1 LAILWSALLISGVGD
16 NAGFLH
22 LRGGSPAA
30 LEAGRFGNEMRSATL
45 LGIAV
50 VALTSMQPAY
60 AQMESACEDHCK
72 INTNLAGVVNVPLNP
87 TAQLVTVG
95 WGLVGGV
102 GYNFNKRHA
111 FIAEFMFNRTYPE
124 GDSLQPLK
132 TVLQAS
138 NLNAYTDFYVLTG
151 NYRFELRGQ
160 FFGAYLIGGGGLYV
174 RYSHLSQSVTVV
186 GTGIPCTQS
195 WLWWG
200 FNCSAG
206 FVTASQTLA
215 SATSSVGGGNAG
227 AGMTFRVGGAP
238 YRIYTEARYH
248 YAPTRHINSQFVTV
262 AVGLRY

>member
-1 LAILWSALLISGVGD
+1 
-16 NAGFLH
+16 
-22 LRGGSPAA
+22 
-30 LEAGRFGNEMRSATL
+30 MRSTIL

-50 VALTSMQPAY
+50 VALTSMQPVY
-60 AQMESACEDHCK
+60 AQWELESACKDDCK
-72 INTNLAGVVNVPLNP
+72 INSNVAAVINVPLNP

-102 GYNFNKRHA
+102 GYNFNKRNA
-111 FIAEFMFNRTYPE
+111 IIGEFMWNRTYPE
-124 GDSLQPLK
+124 GDSLQPLR
-132 TVLQAS
+132 TALQAS

-174 RYSHLSQSVTVV
+174 RYAHLSQSVTVI
-186 GTGIPCTQS
+186 GTGTPCTQS

-200 FNCSAG
+200 FNCTAG

-215 SATSSVGGGNAG
+215 SATSSVGGGNVG
-227 AGMTFRVGGAP
+227 GGMTFRVGGAP

-248 YAPTRHINSQFVTV
+248 YAPTKHINTQFLTI
-262 AVGLRY
+262 ALGLRF